1 MNLHISDD
9 YCQQSSKCSVK
20 ALVIMRRCCTRGGA
34 IREAEVGRKREEA
47 AAQYY
52 SGEISFIST
61 ISEFEGQLL
70 LCIKHW
76 RRFYSKGAT
85 ETETR

>member
-9 YCQQSSKCSVK
+9 HCHQSAKCSVK
-20 ALVIMRRCCTRGGA
+20 AFVIIMRRCCKRGGA

-52 SGEISFIST
+52 SGEISSDKNI
-61 ISEFEGQLL
+61 I
-70 LCIKHW
+70 
-76 RRFYSKGAT
+76 
-85 ETETR
+85 